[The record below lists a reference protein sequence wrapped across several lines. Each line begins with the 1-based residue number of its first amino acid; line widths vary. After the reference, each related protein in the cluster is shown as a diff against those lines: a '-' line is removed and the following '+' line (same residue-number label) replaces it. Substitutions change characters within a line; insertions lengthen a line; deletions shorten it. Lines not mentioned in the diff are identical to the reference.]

1 MWLTTTRA
9 LREKFLQS
17 LLSLTIYIS
26 TMWLLNSF
34 ALLALLIGAVRIYG
48 VVFYTVAQRVSEIG
62 VRMALGAV
70 PANIRGL
77 ILGENLRQIAIGLA
91 VGIPAALFATRMPRS
106 QLYGVSASDPLI
118 YAMGSCIVGLV
129 ALGATWAPARRAM
142 HLDPAIAI
150 REE

>member
-1 MWLTTTRA
+1 
-9 LREKFLQS
+9 
-17 LLSLTIYIS
+17 LTIYIS
-26 TMWLLNSF
+26 KLWLLNSF
-34 ALLALLIGAVRIYG
+34 ALLALLIGAVGIYG
-48 VVFYTVAQRVSEIG
+48 VVSYTVAQRVSEIA

-91 VGIPAALFATRMPRS
+91 VGILAALFATRMLRS